1 MMSSKTI
8 AWAVLAVM
16 SLVSGCAVHQKAD
29 FTKFREAN
37 PKSILVV
44 PAVNRAVE
52 VNAPDYFLST
62 ISKPVAERGFYV
74 FPVNVVK
81 RLLEDD
87 GLADANLVH
96 AADPKRLGEIFDADA
111 ILYVTIERWDAQYV
125 VLATQVTVEFT
136 YILKSGRTG
145 EEMWRR
151 TAKMVYQPQQSNS
164 SGNLIA
170 DLIVMAVAAA
180 MVKAAPNYIP
190 LTQQANTLAV
200 IEPGKGLPAGPYQE
214 EYLKDQDKF

>member
-1 MMSSKTI
+1 MSSKIITLWILASILFI
-8 AWAVLAVM
+8 A
-16 SLVSGCAVHQKAD
+16 GCAAPQKAD
-29 FTKFREAN
+29 FTKFRSEN
-37 PKSILVV
+37 PRSILVV
-44 PAVNRAVE
+44 PAINRAVE

-96 AADPKRLGEIFDADA
+96 DADSKRLGEIFDADA
-111 ILYVTIERWDAQYV
+111 ILYVTIERWDAQYA

-136 YILKSGRTG
+136 YVLKSGRTG
-145 EEMWRR
+145 EEIWRR
-151 TAKMVYQPQQSNS
+151 KAKMVYQPQQTNS

-170 DLIVMAVAAA
+170 DLLVMAVAAA
-180 MVKAAPNYIP
+180 MAKAAPNYIP
-190 LTQQANTLAV
+190 LTQQANALAV
-200 IEPGKGLPAGPYQE
+200 IEPGKGLPAGPYRE
-214 EYLKDQDKF
+214 DYLKDQDKF

>member
-1 MMSSKTI
+1 MSSKIITLWILASILFI
-8 AWAVLAVM
+8 A
-16 SLVSGCAVHQKAD
+16 GCAAPQKAD
-29 FTKFREAN
+29 FTKFRSEN
-37 PKSILVV
+37 PRSILVV
-44 PAVNRAVE
+44 PAINRAVE

-96 AADPKRLGEIFDADA
+96 DADPKRLGEIFDADA
-111 ILYVTIERWDAQYV
+111 ILYVTIERWDAQYA

-136 YILKSGRTG
+136 YVLKSGRTG
-145 EEMWRR
+145 EEIWRR
-151 TAKMVYQPQQSNS
+151 KAKMVYQPQQTNS
-164 SGNLIA
+164 SGNPIA
-170 DLIVMAVAAA
+170 DLLIMAVAAA

-190 LTQQANTLAV
+190 LTQQANALAV
-200 IEPGKGLPAGPYQE
+200 IEPGKGLPAGPYRAN
-214 EYLKDQDKF
+214 YLKDQDKF

>member
-1 MMSSKTI
+1 MPLWILASILFI
-8 AWAVLAVM
+8 A
-16 SLVSGCAVHQKAD
+16 GCAAHQKAD
-29 FTKFREAN
+29 FTKFRSEN
-37 PKSILVV
+37 PRSILVV
-44 PAVNRAVE
+44 PAINRAVE

-96 AADPKRLGEIFDADA
+96 DADPKRLGEIFDADA
-111 ILYVTIERWDAQYV
+111 ILYVTIERWDAQYA

-136 YILKSGRTG
+136 YVLKSGRTG
-145 EEMWRR
+145 EEIWRR
-151 TAKMVYQPQQSNS
+151 KAKMVYQPQQINS
-164 SGNLIA
+164 SGNPIA
-170 DLIVMAVAAA
+170 DLLVMAVAAA

-190 LTQQANTLAV
+190 LTQQANALAV
-200 IEPGKGLPAGPYQE
+200 IEPGKGLPAGPYRE
-214 EYLKDQDKF
+214 D

>member
-1 MMSSKTI
+1 MSSKIITLWILASILFI
-8 AWAVLAVM
+8 A
-16 SLVSGCAVHQKAD
+16 GCAAPQKAD

-44 PAVNRAVE
+44 PAINRAVE

-96 AADPKRLGEIFDADA
+96 DADPKRLGEIFDADA
-111 ILYVTIERWDAQYV
+111 ILYVTIE
-125 VLATQVTVEFT
+125 EM
-136 YILKSGRTG
+136 GRAS
-145 EEMWRR
+145 M
-151 TAKMVYQPQQSNS
+151 
-164 SGNLIA
+164 
-170 DLIVMAVAAA
+170 
-180 MVKAAPNYIP
+180 
-190 LTQQANTLAV
+190 
-200 IEPGKGLPAGPYQE
+200 PYSPPR
-214 EYLKDQDKF
+214 

>member
-1 MMSSKTI
+1 M
-8 AWAVLAVM
+8 ALGVLAAAL
-16 SLVSGCAVHQKAD
+16 LVSGCVAHQKAD
-29 FTKFREAN
+29 FTKFREVN

-62 ISKPVAERGFYV
+62 ISKPIAERGFYV

-96 AADPKRLGEIFDADA
+96 DADPKRLGEIFDADA

-125 VLATQVTVEFT
+125 VLTTQVTVEFT
-136 YILKSGRTG
+136 YVLKSGRTG
-145 EEMWRR
+145 EELWRR
-151 TAKMVYQPQQSNS
+151 TAKMVHQPQQTNS
-164 SGNLIA
+164 SGNPLA
-170 DLIVMAVAAA
+170 DQIVMAVAAA
-180 MVKAAPNYIP
+180 IVKAVPDYIP
-190 LTQQANTLAV
+190 LTQQANAIAV
-200 IEPGKGLPAGPYQE
+200 TEPGKGLPAGPYRE
-214 EYLKDQDKF
+214 DYLKDQGNF

>member
-1 MMSSKTI
+1 MLSSKVMMLWI
-8 AWAVLAVM
+8 LAAA
-16 SLVSGCAVHQKAD
+16 LLISGCAARQRAD

-37 PKSILVV
+37 PRSILVV

-87 GLADANLVH
+87 GLANANLVH
-96 AADPKRLGEIFDADA
+96 DADPKHLGKIFDADA
-111 ILYVTIERWDAQYV
+111 ILYVTIERWDAKYV

-136 YILKSGRTG
+136 YVLKSSRTG
-145 EEMWRR
+145 EELWRR
-151 TAKMVYQPQQSNS
+151 TAKMVYQPQTNS
-164 SGNLIA
+164 SGNALA
-170 DLIVMAVAAA
+170 DLIVMATQAAIT
-180 MVKAAPNYIP
+180 KAAPNYIP
-190 LTQQANTLAV
+190 LAQQANALAV
-200 IEPGKGLPAGPYQE
+200 IAPGEGLPAGPYRKD
-214 EYLKDQDKF
+214 YLKDHDKF